1 MPYFTSDRRK
11 NRDRRGAPRKE
22 GLGVIEISFSGPVAM
37 TIQAA
42 LIENS
47 ATGFRAAY
55 DARSLEPGLEV
66 AYQHEG
72 THGQARVIWTHF
84 LEGRRVSGFLILS
97 SKTALK

>member
-22 GLGVIEISFSGPVAM
+22 GLGVVEITISEPVAV

-42 LIENS
+42 LVENS

-55 DARSLEPGLEV
+55 DAKSLEPGLEV
-66 AYQHEG
+66 VYRHDD
-72 THGQARVIWTHF
+72 TYGQARVIWTHV

-97 SKTALK
+97 P